1 MATRKRKKADDEHVE
16 TLTEGESGLSTT
28 SGKGNLQKGPCRV
41 FSMVSALRPVLK
53 SFCEIFCSRVVF
65 GVPVYFSLCCDYLK
79 LAGFQKMGLNLAGF
93 AKMGL
98 MVAAGLGESDSEELQ
113 VANGTRSRRLW
124 QSPPHASLQQ

>member
-1 MATRKRKKADDEHVE
+1 MRPYAERLIRLHHEPVSIRLLKLMR
-16 TLTEGESGLSTT
+16 
-28 SGKGNLQKGPCRV
+28 RV
-41 FSMVSALRPVLK
+41 GREALN
-53 SFCEIFCSRVVF
+53 
-65 GVPVYFSLCCDYLK
+65 

>member
-1 MATRKRKKADDEHVE
+1 MFNFSAGFLSVGLTRPKNYSV
-16 TLTEGESGLSTT
+16 
-28 SGKGNLQKGPCRV
+28 
-41 FSMVSALRPVLK
+41 
-53 SFCEIFCSRVVF
+53 
-65 GVPVYFSLCCDYLK
+65 
-79 LAGFQKMGLNLAGF
+79 AGFQKMGLNLAGF